1 MPSLA
6 NPAFPDDD
14 GSVDAV
20 VAQALREYEDAG
32 DDRPLL
38 AALTRHRVIVP
49 VVALLAGERA
59 ADGSDKQ
66 ADMAAVLTTG
76 RDGRTAL
83 LAFTGLATLQ
93 RWDANARPV
102 PVPFGQ
108 AAQAA
113 VAEGA
118 AAVVVDI
125 AGPVRAV
132 VTGTDLTHAA
142 NGRVLARTGAGY
154 VWR

>member
-6 NPAFPDDD
+6 GPAFPDDD
-14 GSVDAV
+14 GSVDPAV
-20 VAQALREYEDAG
+20 SEALRSYDNDG
-32 DDRPLL
+32 DVRPVL
-38 AALTRHRVIVP
+38 AALVKNRVLVP

-59 ADGSDKQ
+59 PDGADKQ

-83 LAFTGLATLQ
+83 LAFTGLETLQ
-93 RWDANARPV
+93 QWDADARPV

-118 AAVVVDI
+118 AAVVLDI
-125 AGPVRAV
+125 AGPTQAV
-132 VTGTDLTHAA
+132 VTGADLTRIAE
-142 NGRVLARTGAGY
+142 GRVLERTDQGY
-154 VWR
+154 AWV